1 MLDIFLMH
9 YENERDAFTLMS
21 SELLLHSRSISSY
34 PLRDI
39 TMKAD
44 MYTSYS
50 TNDRKDANLYIQT
63 HTQIVMQLE

>member
-1 MLDIFLMH
+1 MH
-9 YENERDAFTLMS
+9 YENERDAFTLML
-21 SELLLHSRSISSY
+21 SELLLCSRSISSY

-44 MYTSYS
+44 MYTGYS
-50 TNDRKDANLYIQT
+50 NNDRNDANLYIHT

>member
-21 SELLLHSRSISSY
+21 SELLLRSRSISSY

>member
-1 MLDIFLMH
+1 MLDIFLTH

-21 SELLLHSRSISSY
+21 SELLLRSRSISSY
-34 PLRDI
+34 PLRAI

-50 TNDRKDANLYIQT
+50 TNDRKDANLYIHTYT
-63 HTQIVMQLE
+63 HRL